1 MSGAMKTVS
10 QIWLRARRC
19 AGDMLEDRSA
29 VAAAEFVWIA
39 PVVLLLF
46 FCTVEFSLAVAID
59 RKVTLM
65 ARTLSDL
72 TSQSP
77 PAGIFDA
84 DFTNFFAAANGVMT
98 PYIPPLYPAVS
109 ATITEIYIDP
119 ATGVGRAEWSKGSA
133 PRALNTTVPVPAGLI
148 VTDPV
153 THAILPG
160 QYLIFS
166 EVGVLFT
173 PTINF
178 ANLMPAAGLNLKDVS
193 YTRPRQA
200 ACVVYQP
207 VPTGITP
214 PCPT

>member
-1 MSGAMKTVS
+1 V
-10 QIWLRARRC
+10 
-19 AGDMLEDRSA
+19 
-29 VAAAEFVWIA
+29 
-39 PVVLLLF
+39 LF
-46 FCTVEFSLAVAID
+46 FGTVEFSLAVAVD

-84 DFTNFFAAANGVMT
+84 DFTNIFAAANGVMT
-98 PYIPPLYPAVS
+98 PYTPPLYPAVS
-109 ATITEIYIDP
+109 STITEIYIDP
-119 ATGVGRAEWSKGSA
+119 ATGVGRSQWSKGTA
-133 PRALNTTVPVPAGLI
+133 PRAVSSTVPVPAGLI

-166 EVGVLFT
+166 EVSVLYT
-173 PTINF
+173 PTVGYVM
-178 ANLMPAAGLNLKDVS
+178 AKAGVNLSDVS

-207 VPTGITP
+207 VATGTTP
-214 PCPT
+214 PCPTL